1 LTAFKPG
8 FYDHS
13 HCKQGEK
20 PREAAAWMQIAAW
33 QAAVGLQPGG
43 VSCIALAMGQMIN
56 PAKWMV

>member
-20 PREAAAWMQIAAW
+20 PREAA
-33 QAAVGLQPGG
+33 GG
-43 VSCIALAMGQMIN
+43 CKLLLGKLLLGYSLVVSHASPWLWV
-56 PAKWMV
+56 K